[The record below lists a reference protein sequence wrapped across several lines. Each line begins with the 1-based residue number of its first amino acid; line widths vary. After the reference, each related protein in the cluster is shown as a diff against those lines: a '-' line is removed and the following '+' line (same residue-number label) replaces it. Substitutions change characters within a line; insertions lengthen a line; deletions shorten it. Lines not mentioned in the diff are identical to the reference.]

1 MHNYDTRGPST
12 YRGKLFGYYYRP
24 LCKKKVLNFGP
35 SVGWSLN
42 SNIPHSLPTQDTP
55 PPEETKESL
64 TEDRKDEL
72 RNSHS
77 TLGVTSDF

>member
-1 MHNYDTRGPST
+1 MDTT
-12 YRGKLFGYYYRP
+12 
-24 LCKKKVLNFGP
+24 
-35 SVGWSLN
+35 VGWSLN

-64 TEDRKDEL
+64 SEDRKDEL

-77 TLGVTSDF
+77 TLGVTLEF